1 MAALTIITVCKGRLS
16 HLKKSLP
23 TFIAQNQCEVIV
35 VDYDCPEQTSAFVA
49 SAHPGI
55 KVVKVQ
61 NRPNFNNWEA
71 RNIGAK
77 MARTDLLA
85 FVDADVILA
94 PGFADWVVDNIHP
107 KAFGKMPHAL
117 AQEIHAHEE
126 LTPASNRLEG
136 LLVVPR
142 KTFVE
147 LEGYD
152 DILLGWGAGGDLDIC
167 DRLMLKQQQII
178 ILPETLVESTIDHS
192 MDDRVRFHKMSLSN
206 SHLVGTLYRTS
217 KNSMMRIFGKNLPL
231 EERKRLYALSQ
242 KAAVGNPGSNLAK
255 MELLVISR
263 KIPGANYKIEQTLTT
278 KVTWEE
284 R

>member
-1 MAALTIITVCKGRLS
+1 MAALSIITVCKGRLS

-23 TFIAQNQCEVIV
+23 TFIAQSRCDVIV
-35 VDYDCPEQTSAFVA
+35 VDYDCPEDAAGYVTSV
-49 SAHPGI
+49 HPGV
-55 KVVKVQ
+55 KVVKVE
-61 NRPNFNNWEA
+61 NRPDFNNWEA
-71 RNIGAK
+71 RNIGARI
-77 MARTDLLA
+77 ASTDLLA
-85 FVDADVILA
+85 FVDADVMLS
-94 PGFADWVVDNIHP
+94 PGFADWVGDHIHP

-117 AQEIHAHEE
+117 AQEIHAQEE

-167 DRLMLKQQQII
+167 DRLLMKNQKII
-178 ILPETLVESTIDHS
+178 ILPETLVESTIEHS
-192 MDDRVRFHKMSLSN
+192 MNDRVRFHKMSLAN
-206 SHLVGTLYRTS
+206 SLLVGTLYRTS

-242 KAAVGNPGSNLAK
+242 RAAVAKPGSNSAK

-263 KIPGANYKIEQTLTT
+263 KIPGANYKIEQTVTT

>member
-1 MAALTIITVCKGRLS
+1 MAALSIITVCKGRLS

-23 TFIAQNQCEVIV
+23 KFIAQNRCEVIV
-35 VDYDCPEQTSAFVA
+35 VDYDCPENTADYVTSD
-49 SAHPGI
+49 HPGV

-77 MARTDLLA
+77 QASADLLA

-94 PGFADWVVDNIHP
+94 PNFADWVLDNISP
-107 KAFGKMPHAL
+107 EAFGKMPHAL
-117 AQEIHAHEE
+117 AQQIHAHEE
-126 LTPASNRLEG
+126 LTPAANRLEG

-142 KTFVE
+142 ETFVE

-167 DRLMLKQQQII
+167 DRLLLKDQKII

-217 KNSMMRIFGKNLPL
+217 KNSLMRIFGKNMPL

-242 KAAVGNPGSNLAK
+242 RAAVGKPGSNSAK
-255 MELLVISR
+255 MDLLVISR
-263 KIPGANYKIEQTLTT
+263 KIPGANYKIEQTVTT